1 LGGFLSSVGTA
12 GLDEALRE
20 AGLADLIGKPADEVS
35 AGWLDALAD
44 PGSTLDD
51 HAARLALAKL
61 NDELFKGAETYED
74 AGRALSAAVDGQG
87 LARLLASFFGNY
99 LYERFCRD
107 FYENWIKK
115 VGSSKA
121 ASSLKSIKDCIESS
135 IKAKLAGRDLSRF
148 RWRGREGLRLTEQV
162 MQETLEIFEVPS

>member
-1 LGGFLSSVGTA
+1 M
-12 GLDEALRE
+12 RE
-20 AGLADLIGKPADEVS
+20 VGLADLIGKPADEVS
-35 AGWLDALAD
+35 AGLLDALAE
-44 PGSTLDD
+44 PGSTLDE

-61 NDELFKGAETYED
+61 NDELFKGAKTYED

-87 LARLLASFFGNY
+87 LARLLGGFFGNY

-148 RWRGREGLRLTEQV
+148 RWRGREGLRLSEQV